1 MKKTLIII
9 SLLCAAI
16 LTKAQNAPS
25 LFIPSGPERL
35 SMASSE
41 LSAARKALD
50 NNSFDSYISYGLWSP
65 SIVNNNLLSAGAGID
80 FSRLHISFKG
90 KYLSDREPSIL
101 YNEMGTPLGE
111 SKSAELCMEV
121 GAAYRIAEKFSAGLS
136 LGFLNSAL
144 SSDTKASAFMVNIS
158 GAYRSGSL
166 DAHLSLNNL
175 GTPLK
180 YGSSTVAL
188 PIYLLGGAGY
198 ELADFARAEA
208 ELAYV
213 FCGQIMAS
221 AGIELNYNK
230 MAFLRAGY
238 HFGGDKA
245 LPSYLAC
252 GFGLQLVGIKLN
264 ASYLLGSETLSGTM
278 MLGLGYSF

>member
-41 LSAARKALD
+41 LSTARKALD

-144 SSDTKASAFMVNIS
+144 SSDTKASAFMANIS

-278 MLGLGYSF
+278 MFGLGYSF

>member
-50 NNSFDSYISYGLWSP
+50 NNRFDSYISYGLWSP

-144 SSDTKASAFMVNIS
+144 SSDTKASAFMANIS

-180 YGSSTVAL
+180 YGSSTVVL

-245 LPSYLAC
+245 LPSYLTC

-278 MLGLGYSF
+278 MFGLGYSF

>member
-9 SLLCAAI
+9 SLLCAAFA
-16 LTKAQNAPS
+16 TRAQNAPS
-25 LFIPSGPERL
+25 LFIPSDPERL
-35 SMASSE
+35 SMACCE
-41 LSAARKALD
+41 LSAAHKALD
-50 NNSFDSYISYGLWSP
+50 NNSFDSYISYGIWSP

-80 FSRLHISFKG
+80 FSRLHLSFKG
-90 KYLSDREPSIL
+90 KYLADREPGIL
-101 YNEMGTPLGE
+101 YNEMGTPMGE

-136 LGFLNSAL
+136 MSFLNSAL
-144 SSDTKASAFMVNIS
+144 SSDTKASAFMANIS

-166 DAHLSLNNL
+166 DAHLALNNL
-175 GTPLK
+175 GTPLR
-180 YGSSTVAL
+180 YGSSTVSL
-188 PIYLLGGAGY
+188 PICLMGGAGY
-198 ELADFARAEA
+198 EIADFARAEA

-213 FCGQIMAS
+213 FSGQIMAS

-245 LPSYLAC
+245 LPSFIAC
-252 GFGLQLVGIKLN
+252 GLGLQLMGIKVN
-264 ASYLLGSETLSGTM
+264 ASYLLGSETLSGTIM
-278 MLGLGYSF
+278 FGLGYSF

>member
-1 MKKTLIII
+1 
-9 SLLCAAI
+9 
-16 LTKAQNAPS
+16 
-25 LFIPSGPERL
+25 
-35 SMASSE
+35 
-41 LSAARKALD
+41 
-50 NNSFDSYISYGLWSP
+50 
-65 SIVNNNLLSAGAGID
+65 
-80 FSRLHISFKG
+80 
-90 KYLSDREPSIL
+90 
-101 YNEMGTPLGE
+101 MGTPLGE

-136 LGFLNSAL
+136 LGFLNSAP
-144 SSDTKASAFMVNIS
+144 SSDTKASAFMANIS

-180 YGSSTVAL
+180 YGSSTVVL

-278 MLGLGYSF
+278 MFGLGYSF